1 MHISIKKNEVL
12 KVGGFYKMRA
22 VELNLNSMEKVR
34 TFFNRIT
41 NMKGDYDI
49 EQGRKYID
57 ARSLLGIFTLDLKK
71 PIILQVHDDEQ
82 YLSVLNK
89 LKDLAA

>member
-1 MHISIKKNEVL
+1 
-12 KVGGFYKMRA
+12 MRA
-22 VELNLNSMEKVR
+22 LELNLNSMEKVR
-34 TFFNRIT
+34 TFFNNIT
-41 NMKGDYDI
+41 KMKGDYDI

-71 PIILQVHDDEQ
+71 PVILQVHDDEQ

-89 LKDLAA
+89 FKDLAA